1 MKNRTF
7 CLVFIAFLV
16 AAPAVPEERK
26 DNYWEDAPET
36 AEDAEPV
43 PNGYTFQDYL
53 SDLKA
58 CARGD
63 AIDSGKP
70 SCPQELNRDKK
81 YKPLNPLVIP
91 W

>member
-7 CLVFIAFLV
+7 CLVFVAFLI
-16 AAPAVPEERK
+16 AAPAVAEERK
-26 DNYWEDAPET
+26 DNYWEEELET
-36 AEDAEPV
+36 EEETEPV

-58 CARGD
+58 CARAD

-70 SCPQELNRDKK
+70 PCSQEPNRDKK